1 MKILIVTP
9 YITSSA
15 HESFMRNKTGFGMMV
30 YDIARSIGEKCS
42 VDLFAVN
49 SMAPKLSLDSFTTIS
64 RSWKTFFSKLSVRN
78 LDDSIKFLKKYKL
91 PFKEK
96 LRVIYQFLAISQV
109 ERILHNY
116 DLVHIHGCSPITSAA
131 IRACKRKNIP
141 FVVTLHGLVSF
152 EKSVRLNE
160 SLKQYEKDFLI
171 EADLKDYNVTFISTG
186 IKNRAEEYI
195 SSKSATK

>member
-15 HESFMRNKTGFGMMV
+15 HESFIRNKTGFGMMV
-30 YDIARSIGEKCS
+30 YDIAKSLGEKCS

-49 SMAPKLSLDSFTTIS
+49 AMAPELRLDSFTTIS
-64 RSWKTFFSKLSVRN
+64 RSWKTFFSKLSVQN
-78 LDDSIKFLKKYKL
+78 LYDSIKFLKKYKL

-96 LRVIYQFLAISQV
+96 LRVIYQFLAISQA
-109 ERILHNY
+109 ERILPNY
-116 DLVHIHGCSPITSAA
+116 DLIHIHGCGPITAA
-131 IRACKRKNIP
+131 TIKACIREKVP

-160 SLKQYEKDFLI
+160 PLKQYEKDFLI
-171 EADLKDYNVTFISTG
+171 EANLKDYNVTFISTG
-186 IKNRAEEYI
+186 IKNQAEEYI
-195 SSKSATK
+195 STKSSKK